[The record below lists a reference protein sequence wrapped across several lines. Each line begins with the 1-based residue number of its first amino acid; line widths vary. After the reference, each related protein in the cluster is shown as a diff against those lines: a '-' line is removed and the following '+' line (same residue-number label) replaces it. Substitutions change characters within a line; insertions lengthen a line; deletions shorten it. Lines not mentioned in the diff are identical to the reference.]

1 MEDERLFLAVVRAGG
16 FSAAARATGTS
27 QSRVSRAVLRLEKRL
42 GATLLRRSSRHV
54 EVTVAGEAY
63 ARGLSRISRELD
75 ALESNLRDP
84 TGMTGSLRVTSA
96 PALTRRLLAN
106 GLAEFTRQH
115 PDVQLVMELVAQRR
129 NLLEDGFDLAIRF
142 GPLVESWRKVTR
154 LLRGQYH
161 VYAPPEFAEVE
172 VSEQGLEAVP
182 CLVLHSTHLR
192 NRWPVLRGRRVEWLG
207 ITPTHLFD
215 DVDLLISCAG
225 RGMGVTVLP
234 DFLVR
239 GEVARG
245 ELVRVTASGP
255 PAEVFAVM
263 ETKPSPLARALV
275 PFLRRS
281 AREAGA

>member
-1 MEDERLFLAVVRAGG
+1 MI
-16 FSAAARATGTS
+16 
-27 QSRVSRAVLRLEKRL
+27 RLEKRL

-96 PALTRRLLAN
+96 PALTRRLLAG
-106 GLAEFTRQH
+106 GLAEFTREH

-129 NLLEDGFDLAIRF
+129 NLLEDGFDLGIRF

-215 DVDLLISCAG
+215 DVDLLISCAS

-245 ELVRVTASGP
+245 ELVRVTAAGP

-263 ETKPSPLARALV
+263 EAKPSPLARALV
-275 PFLRRS
+275 PFLRKS
-281 AREAGA
+281 AKASS

>member
-16 FSAAARATGTS
+16 FSAAARVTGTS
-27 QSRVSRAVLRLEKRL
+27 QSRVSRAVIRLEKRL

-96 PALTRRLLAN
+96 PALTRRLLAS
-106 GLAEFTRQH
+106 GLAEFTREH

-154 LLRGQYH
+154 ILRGQYH

-215 DVDLLISCAG
+215 DVDLLISCAS

-239 GEVARG
+239 SEVARG
-245 ELVRVTASGP
+245 ELVRVTAAGP

-263 ETKPSPLARALV
+263 EAKPSPLARALV
-275 PFLRRS
+275 PFLRKS
-281 AREAGA
+281 AKASS

>member
-1 MEDERLFLAVVRAGG
+1 MEDERLFLAVVRTGG
-16 FSAAARATGTS
+16 FSAAARTTGTT

-54 EVTVAGEAY
+54 EVTVAGQAY
-63 ARGLSRISRELD
+63 ARGLARISREID
-75 ALESNLRDP
+75 ALEANLRDP
-84 TGMTGSLRVTSA
+84 TGMSGSLRVTSA
-96 PALTRRLLAN
+96 PALTRRLLAA
-106 GLAEFTRQH
+106 GLAEFSREH

-142 GPLVESWRKVTR
+142 GPLAESWRKVTR

-161 VYAPPEFAEVE
+161 VFAPPEFADVE
-172 VSEQGLEAVP
+172 ASEEGLAAVP

-192 NRWPVLRGRRVEWLG
+192 NRWPVLQGRRARWVDV
-207 ITPTHLFD
+207 TPTHLFD
-215 DVDLLISCAG
+215 DVDLLISCAS

-239 GEVARG
+239 GEVASG
-245 ELVRVTASGP
+245 ALVRVTAAGP

-263 ETKPSPLARALV
+263 ESKPSPLARALV
-275 PFLRRS
+275 PYLRKS
-281 AREAGA
+281 AKEAGV